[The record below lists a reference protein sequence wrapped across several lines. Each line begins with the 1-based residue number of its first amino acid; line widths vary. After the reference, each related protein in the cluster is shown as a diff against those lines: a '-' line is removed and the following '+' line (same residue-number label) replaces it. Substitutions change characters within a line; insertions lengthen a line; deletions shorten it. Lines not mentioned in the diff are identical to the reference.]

1 MRLLI
6 AAAFLATTTPALAEP
21 LSYGFTIGSLNAVAL
36 KDGSLDQPND
46 GKAVFQ
52 GDPKAIA
59 AKLAAAGQ
67 RTDVVQFSIQ
77 PLLVHAGKRV
87 LLFDTGAGAALGPGA
102 GKLPLAL
109 REAGV
114 DPARITDIFITHSHS
129 DHIGGLLKPDGGLA
143 FPNAAIHIS
152 RPEWEWLS
160 TLGPARA
167 AQFGI
172 PRYEELIAA
181 MRPKVETFAPGAVL
195 IPGLVRAY
203 TVKGHTPGHS
213 AYVITSGKASLLDIG
228 DSAHNFVVSVQMPAI
243 LNGFDQDQPLAA
255 RSRQVLLA
263 YLAMTHQRIYAGHF
277 PFPGL
282 GTIAKEG
289 SGYIWKPER

>member
-167 AQFGI
+167 ARDSWMPG
-172 PRYEELIAA
+172 
-181 MRPKVETFAPGAVL
+181 APGGRAHRGRRADRAPRPVL
-195 IPGLVRAY
+195 W
-203 TVKGHTPGHS
+203 
-213 AYVITSGKASLLDIG
+213 
-228 DSAHNFVVSVQMPAI
+228 
-243 LNGFDQDQPLAA
+243 
-255 RSRQVLLA
+255 
-263 YLAMTHQRIYAGHF
+263 
-277 PFPGL
+277 L
-282 GTIAKEG
+282 G
-289 SGYIWKPER
+289 RR